1 MKPRTLRELTRDEL
15 IQQREDLKEE
25 LFNLKMRRSLKNL
38 DNPLRL
44 RTVRREIARIS
55 TILREDSMGVR
66 KLAEVSGSILDT
78 GEKAEK

>member
-1 MKPRTLRELTRDEL
+1 MKPRALRELTRDEL
-15 IQQREDLKEE
+15 IQQQADLGEE

-55 TILREDSMGVR
+55 TILREDSMGIR
-66 KLAEVSGSILDT
+66 KLADVKGSILDA